1 MTVRTRW
8 RRGMRRADICAD
20 SGSAVVEFV
29 LVGSLL
35 TVLTLSV
42 LQLALA
48 LHVRTTLLD
57 AAAEGARYA
66 ALADSGLA
74 EGAERTKDLI
84 TTAVGSTYATG
95 VAAAYAQSA
104 GHLTVEVQ
112 VTAPLPLLGM
122 LGFDRGLRVVG
133 HAVVETL
140 E

>member
-1 MTVRTRW
+1 MRKRWQRAGRLRT
-8 RRGMRRADICAD
+8 D

-42 LQLALA
+42 MQLALA
-48 LHVRTTLLD
+48 LHIRTTLLD

-66 ALADSGLA
+66 ALADNGLGD
-74 EGAERTKDLI
+74 GAARTKDLI
-84 TTAVGSTYATG
+84 TTAVGPRYANG
-95 VAAAYAQSA
+95 ISA
-104 GHLTVEVQ
+104 GYSERDGNLTVEMS
-112 VTAPLPLLGM
+112 VTSPLPLLGM
-122 LGFDRGLRVVG
+122 LGFERGLRVVG

>member
-1 MTVRTRW
+1 MHTRW
-8 RRGMRRADICAD
+8 RLRDGRWHRRTD

-42 LQLALA
+42 MQLALA
-48 LHVRTTLLD
+48 LHIRTTLLD

-66 ALADSGLA
+66 ALADNGLS
-74 EGAERTKDLI
+74 EGAARTTDLI

-95 VAAAYAQSA
+95 VAAAYSERA
-104 GHLTVEVQ
+104 GQLTVEVS
-112 VTAPLPLLGM
+112 VIAPLPLLGM
-122 LGFDRGLRVVG
+122 LGFERGLKVVG